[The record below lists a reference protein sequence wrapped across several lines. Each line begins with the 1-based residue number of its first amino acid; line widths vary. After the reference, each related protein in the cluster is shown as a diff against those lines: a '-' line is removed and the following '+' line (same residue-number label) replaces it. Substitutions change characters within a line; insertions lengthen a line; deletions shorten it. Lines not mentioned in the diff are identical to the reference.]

1 MRNRKIILAGAALIA
16 LAAILAIVWSVWF
29 SPTKV
34 AFVNWQISELGQI
47 SRSND
52 SRSVK
57 ISELPADRLHEAGR
71 YDMVFVNGMGLRIT
85 ADQSASGDHSRDQ
98 SGQ

>member
-57 ISELPADRLHEAGR
+57 ISEL
-71 YDMVFVNGMGLRIT
+71 VNCLPTDFMRPGGMTWYLST
-85 ADQSASGDHSRDQ
+85 AWGCA
-98 SGQ
+98 